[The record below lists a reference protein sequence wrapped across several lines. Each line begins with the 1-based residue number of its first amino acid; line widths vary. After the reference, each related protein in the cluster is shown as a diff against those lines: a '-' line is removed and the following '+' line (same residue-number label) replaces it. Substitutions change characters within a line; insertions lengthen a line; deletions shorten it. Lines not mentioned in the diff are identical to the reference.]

1 MISISEPRDMCF
13 NVKFWSC
20 CKFDMK
26 IIEERD
32 DPFSMYARFL
42 EKLTFCPLWYAH
54 VADQELRND
63 SFSVNFV

>member
-1 MISISEPRDMCF
+1 
-13 NVKFWSC
+13 
-20 CKFDMK
+20 MK
-26 IIEERD
+26 IIEEKD
-32 DPFSMYARFL
+32 DPFSMDARFL